1 MSGQNDTAQKNDET
15 LLKHDYM

>member
-1 MSGQNDTAQKNDET
+1 MSGQNDTAQKNDGT